1 MLVGELTSIKQA
13 LLPIVAAIGGMVIPV
28 LLFMYIGRGSDFLRG
43 SAIPMATDIAF
54 SLGVLAMLGKRV
66 PISLKIF
73 LTTLAVVDDIG
84 GILVIAI
91 FYSSHISVT
100 YLFYAAGIF

>member
-73 LTTLAVVDDIG
+73 LTTLEVYWLLRFSIP
-84 GILVIAI
+84 VIYRLLTCFMLPAY
-91 FYSSHISVT
+91 F
-100 YLFYAAGIF
+100 

>member
-1 MLVGELTSIKQA
+1 MTVMEFINDALMAIFFFSIGLEIKREVLVGELTSIKQA

-54 SLGVLAMLGKRV
+54 FVGRFGYVGKKS
-66 PISLKIF
+66 PHF
-73 LTTLAVVDDIG
+73 LENIPNNIG
-84 GILVIAI
+84 G
-91 FYSSHISVT
+91 
-100 YLFYAAGIF
+100 GR